1 MRADVARAIMEA
13 PNSSSQ
19 AELSTTVRA
28 SRWGEIVEAG
38 GGDGAAEGTSHLG
51 FLESDPIDKSLT
63 GERFLSVLSG
73 DGGAVLGERR
83 LSRRAGIAEA

>member
-1 MRADVARAIMEA
+1 MDIVGTFVLI
-13 PNSSSQ
+13 
-19 AELSTTVRA
+19 TVMSLA
-28 SRWGEIVEAG
+28 TMGGIGG